1 MSLLHRVLHKCALC
15 RELLLLDSDA
25 IATHLKSKHKGVTH
39 REYNARHMVL
49 GGKATGRE
57 EKVIKM
63 DADQDLQEKS
73 LTAEELQELEKQISK
88 DKTELFGSEAMSHP
102 VMENDEHDL
111 QPSFP
116 IIKSKVEKIE
126 TLSLGSPSLT
136 NERSTKGK
144 FKRHHSSQTDLELD
158 ESVGVESMPCAVCD
172 TKLVSEADLLKHLR
186 KEHYQQYLLA
196 LALQFFPGSACS
208 RCGDVVKTNIAF
220 QLVHIGEKHRQ
231 FPRQGN
237 LWKYFSKPKLCQL
250 RNLFRLIETGLT
262 EGLAG
267 EELEHFKK
275 LMRPPSFFK

>member
-39 REYNARHMVL
+39 REYNARHMVM
-49 GGKATGRE
+49 GGRETGRE
-57 EKVIKM
+57 EKVTRL
-63 DADQDLQEKS
+63 DADKELEEKS
-73 LTAEELQELEKQISK
+73 LTEELQELEKQISK

-102 VMENDEHDL
+102 VMENDEPDL
-111 QPSFP
+111 EPSFP
-116 IIKSKVEKIE
+116 IIKSKVEKMR

-158 ESVGVESMPCAVCD
+158 ESIGVESMPCAVCD

-186 KEHYQQYLLA
+186 KEHYQEYLLA
-196 LALQFFPGSACS
+196 LALQFFRGSACS
-208 RCGDVVKTNIAF
+208 RCGEVVKTNTAL

-237 LWKYFSKPKLCQL
+237 F
-250 RNLFRLIETGLT
+250 
-262 EGLAG
+262 
-267 EELEHFKK
+267 
-275 LMRPPSFFK
+275 

>member
-25 IATHLKSKHKGVTH
+25 IATHLKAKHKGVTH

-73 LTAEELQELEKQISK
+73 LTAEELQELEKQLCK
-88 DKTELFGSEAMSHP
+88 DNPELFGSAEAMSHP
-102 VMENDEHDL
+102 VMENDEPDP

-116 IIKSKVEKIE
+116 IIKSKVERMG

-136 NERSTKGK
+136 NERSTKRK
-144 FKRHHSSQTDLELD
+144 LKRRHSSQSDLELD
-158 ESVGVESMPCAVCD
+158 ESIGVESMPCAVCD

-196 LALQFFPGSACS
+196 LALQFFHGSACS
-208 RCGDVVKTNIAF
+208 RCGEVVKTNTAL

-237 LWKYFSKPKLCQL
+237 F
-250 RNLFRLIETGLT
+250 
-262 EGLAG
+262 
-267 EELEHFKK
+267 
-275 LMRPPSFFK
+275 